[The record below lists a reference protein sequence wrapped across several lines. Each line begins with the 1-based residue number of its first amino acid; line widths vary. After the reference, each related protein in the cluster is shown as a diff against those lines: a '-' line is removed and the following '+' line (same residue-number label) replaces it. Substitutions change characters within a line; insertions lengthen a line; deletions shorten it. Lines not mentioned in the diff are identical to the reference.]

1 METGGSL
8 RAPDSVR
15 KLQTAL
21 HAKAKGSPDF
31 RFYSLSDKVWRA
43 DVLEAAWQT
52 VRRNGGAAGV
62 DGETVQRIEAQ
73 GVERWLGELARDLKE
88 GSYRPGAVRQVL
100 IPKKQAGKHRALG
113 IPCVRDRVAQTAALV
128 VLAPIFEADLE
139 PEQYAYREGCSAQD
153 AVQRVHRLLNRG
165 HREVVDADLSNYF
178 GEIPHAELM
187 RSVARRVSDGRL
199 LGWIKA
205 WLEMPVEED
214 DGKGGKRRTNRARRE
229 RKGTPQGAPVS
240 PLISNI
246 YMRRFIVGWKVLGNA
261 RRFNAEIVNYADDF
275 VVCGKAPADMMRGV
289 VEDMMQRLRLPI
301 NVTKTRNMR
310 VPDEPLEFLGYRIGR
325 NYRRDTGRAYIGTR
339 PSRSSVVS
347 VCRRIS
353 ELTQR
358 RYGLLD
364 QETVVRRLNRVMTG
378 WANYFQL
385 GQKSVRPTGLLTSMR
400 SGGCASG
407 CAASTR
413 YGPGST
419 CGSRISACGTTWAL
433 PALRSERRAFRG
445 RRHDLVREP
454 GAGNPHARFDERG
467 EETWLW

>member
-100 IPKKQAGKHRALG
+100 IPKKQAGKYRALG

-205 WLEMPVEED
+205 WLEMRAW
-214 DGKGGKRRTNRARRE
+214 KRTTARVANAARTKRAVSQRVRIPPGNCRSSRKQSERCREVTNCTEALPMKKDRLWAIQRARR
-229 RKGTPQGAPVS
+229 PQREV
-240 PLISNI
+240 
-246 YMRRFIVGWKVLGNA
+246 
-261 RRFNAEIVNYADDF
+261 NAEQAS
-275 VVCGKAPADMMRGV
+275 KRAMRK
-289 VEDMMQRLRLPI
+289 P
-301 NVTKTRNMR
+301 TRR
-310 VPDEPLEFLGYRIGR
+310 
-325 NYRRDTGRAYIGTR
+325 
-339 PSRSSVVS
+339 
-347 VCRRIS
+347 
-353 ELTQR
+353 
-358 RYGLLD
+358 
-364 QETVVRRLNRVMTG
+364 
-378 WANYFQL
+378 
-385 GQKSVRPTGLLTSMR
+385 
-400 SGGCASG
+400 
-407 CAASTR
+407 
-413 YGPGST
+413 
-419 CGSRISACGTTWAL
+419 
-433 PALRSERRAFRG
+433 
-445 RRHDLVREP
+445 
-454 GAGNPHARFDERG
+454 
-467 EETWLW
+467 

>member
-8 RAPDSVR
+8 IAPESVR

-43 DVLEAAWQT
+43 DVLDAAWQA

-62 DGETVQRIEAQ
+62 DGETVQSIEER
-73 GVERWLGELARDLKE
+73 GVKRWLGELAWDCKE

-100 IPKKQAGKHRALG
+100 IPKKQAGKYRPLG
-113 IPCVRDRVAQTAALV
+113 IPCVRDRVAQTAALLI
-128 VLAPIFEADLE
+128 LAPIFEADLQ

-153 AVQRVHRLLNRG
+153 AVKRVHRLLNTG

-214 DGKGGKRRTNRARRE
+214 DGKGGTRRTNRARRE

-240 PLISNI
+240 PLFSNI
-246 YMRRFIVGWKVLGNA
+246 YMRRFLVGWKVLGHA
-261 RRFNAEIVNYADDF
+261 RRFDAAIVNYADDF
-275 VVCGKAPADMMRGV
+275 VVCGKAPADMMRGA
-289 VEDMMQRLRLPI
+289 VEDMMERLRLPI
-301 NVTKTRNMR
+301 NATKTRSMR
-310 VPDEPLEFLGYRIGR
+310 VPEEPLEFLGYRIGR

-353 ELTQR
+353 ELTHR

-364 QETVVRRLNRVMTG
+364 SETVVRRLNRVMTG

-385 GQKSVRPTGLLTSMR
+385 GQVSPAYKAVDEHAIRRLRQWLCRKHKVRAGKYVRFPDKRLRDDLGL
-400 SGGCASG
+400 
-407 CAASTR
+407 TR
-413 YGPGST
+413 LV
-419 CGSRISACGTTWAL
+419 SRT
-433 PALRSERRAFRG
+433 
-445 RRHDLVREP
+445 
-454 GAGNPHARFDERG
+454 ARFP
-467 EETWLW
+467 WANA

>member
-8 RAPDSVR
+8 TAPDSVR

-100 IPKKQAGKHRALG
+100 IPKKQAGKYRALG

-153 AVQRVHRLLNRG
+153 AVKRVHRLLNRG

-214 DGKGGKRRTNRARRE
+214 DGKGGKRRTNRARRGE
-229 RKGTPQGAPVS
+229 KGDATRRAGLTPDQQHLHATLHSGLEGIGQRPT
-240 PLISNI
+240 LQ
-246 YMRRFIVGWKVLGNA
+246 RRDREL
-261 RRFNAEIVNYADDF
+261 RR
-275 VVCGKAPADMMRGV
+275 
-289 VEDMMQRLRLPI
+289 RLRGLRQSP
-301 NVTKTRNMR
+301 RGY
-310 VPDEPLEFLGYRIGR
+310 DEGR
-325 NYRRDTGRAYIGTR
+325 
-339 PSRSSVVS
+339 
-347 VCRRIS
+347 CR
-353 ELTQR
+353 
-358 RYGLLD
+358 GHD
-364 QETVVRRLNRVMTG
+364 
-378 WANYFQL
+378 
-385 GQKSVRPTGLLTSMR
+385 
-400 SGGCASG
+400 
-407 CAASTR
+407 AASAATDQR
-413 YGPGST
+413 DEDPQYA
-419 CGSRISACGTTWAL
+419 SA
-433 PALRSERRAFRG
+433 
-445 RRHDLVREP
+445 
-454 GAGNPHARFDERG
+454 
-467 EETWLW
+467 

>member
-21 HAKAKGSPDF
+21 PAKAKGSPDF

-62 DGETVQRIEAQ
+62 DGETVQCIEAQ

-100 IPKKQAGKHRALG
+100 IPKKQAGKYRPLG

-153 AVQRVHRLLNRG
+153 AVKRVHRLLNRG

-214 DGKGGKRRTNRARRE
+214 DGKGGKR
-229 RKGTPQGAPVS
+229 
-240 PLISNI
+240 
-246 YMRRFIVGWKVLGNA
+246 WKVLGYA
-261 RRFNAEIVNYADDF
+261 RRFAAEIVNYADDF
-275 VVCGKAPADMMRGV
+275 VVCGKVPADMMRGA
-289 VEDMMQRLRLPI
+289 VEDLVERLRLPI
-301 NVTKTRNMR
+301 NVTKTRSMR
-310 VPDEPLEFLGYRIGR
+310 VPEEPLEFLGYRIGR
-325 NYRRDTGRAYIGTR
+325 NYRRDTGRAYIGTC

-353 ELTQR
+353 ELTHR

-364 QETVVRRLNRVMTG
+364 QGTVVRRLNRVLTG

-385 GQKSVRPTGLLTSMR
+385 GQVSPAYQAVDEHAIRRLRQWLCRKHKVRAGK
-400 SGGCASG
+400 
-407 CAASTR
+407 
-413 YGPGST
+413 Y
-419 CGSRISACGTTWAL
+419 
-433 PALRSERRAFRG
+433 
-445 RRHDLVREP
+445 VRFP
-454 GAGNPHARFDERG
+454 DER
-467 EETWLW
+467 LWDDLGLTRLVPRTTRFPWANA

>member
-62 DGETVQRIEAQ
+62 DGETVQRIETQ

-100 IPKKQAGKHRALG
+100 IPKKQAGKYRALG
-113 IPCVRDRVAQTAALV
+113 IPWVRDRVAQTAALV

-153 AVQRVHRLLNRG
+153 AVKRVHRLLNRG

-214 DGKGGKRRTNRARRE
+214 DGKGGKRRTNQARRE

-240 PLISNI
+240 PLFSNI
-246 YMRRFIVGWKVLGNA
+246 YMRRFIVGWKVLGHA
-261 RRFNAEIVNYADDF
+261 RRFAAEIVNYADDF
-275 VVCGKAPADMMRGV
+275 VVCGKAPADMMRGA
-289 VEDMMQRLRLPI
+289 VEDLMERLRLPI
-301 NVTKTRNMR
+301 NVTKTRSMR
-310 VPDEPLEFLGYRIGR
+310 VPEEPLEFLGYRI
-325 NYRRDTGRAYIGTR
+325 TAETRA
-339 PSRSSVVS
+339 
-347 VCRRIS
+347 
-353 ELTQR
+353 
-358 RYGLLD
+358 
-364 QETVVRRLNRVMTG
+364 
-378 WANYFQL
+378 A
-385 GQKSVRPTGLLTSMR
+385 PT
-400 SGGCASG
+400 
-407 CAASTR
+407 
-413 YGPGST
+413 
-419 CGSRISACGTTWAL
+419 SA
-433 PALRSERRAFRG
+433 RARA
-445 RRHDLVREP
+445 
-454 GAGNPHARFDERG
+454 GAV
-467 EETWLW
+467 